1 MVDDLKLSM
10 DSKQVELT
18 LDNCTLLPQHTV
30 KDIIREGDT
39 IQQHWLPRKRE
50 NKASGTVAFC
60 CKTLTDPCLTIEDSE
75 ADKTAKKKKADDK
88 NKQGLRTTRKKV
100 GKKKEK
106 EDVGRAA
113 RELERRKEEERE
125 MKKKMDRLKKEEEKK
140 EAKRELEKSKE
151 KAKREQ
157 ERLKKEQEKLR
168 KEEVEKEK
176 KLIRKEQKKIKR
188 EQEKLKKLQQELRK
202 EHQKAIESRDLFKAQ
217 MEQSKAKEDNTAN
230 DRSKDHPAEAKQLKD
245 RLKKKDQTKNE
256 LNVNNKQN
264 KAKKAL
270 PSKKQVTE
278 KGSSASELNEDG
290 RVSREEKTTVGG
302 QEQSKT
308 HTIFEAYDD
317 LVETDAIQKDPKNLH
332 GRALVTFSEA
342 SPRYNNKKRNNY
354 HTPIHQYP
362 IHSMPTLF
370 YAEKSPREEQA
381 VEQEKKEETQSQVPI
396 NYEELPTF
404 DLKESFPSMGDRLAL
419 KTLELTAFY
428 TPEISDWK
436 HVVLK
441 ELYLAE
447 CCMAIEYIDGFSK
460 TSTKG
465 GKFELR
471 RKRNYEEEWEEE
483 EEEEEEKDDLI
494 NFGDIHDIRKFF
506 FDHRMN

>member
-1 MVDDLKLSM
+1 MMDDLKLSM
-10 DSKQVELT
+10 DPKQVELT

-39 IQQHWLPRKRE
+39 IQQYSLPQKRE
-50 NKASGTVAFC
+50 NKASGTDAFC
-60 CKTLTDPCLTIEDSE
+60 CHQTLTDPCLTIEDNE

-88 NKQGLRTTRKKV
+88 NKQVLKTTRKKV

-106 EDVGRAA
+106 EQAERAA

-157 ERLKKEQEKLR
+157 ERLKKEQEKL
-168 KEEVEKEK
+168 KEEERRREAEKEK

-188 EQEKLKKLQQELRK
+188 EQEKLKKLQQELKK

-217 MEQSKAKEDNTAN
+217 MEQLKAKEDNTAN
-230 DRSKDHPAEAKQLKD
+230 GRSKDHPAEAKQVKD
-245 RLKKKDQTKNE
+245 RLKKKDQTKDE

-264 KAKKAL
+264 KVKKAL
-270 PSKKQVTE
+270 PSKKPVTE
-278 KGSSASELNEDG
+278 KRSSTNELNEDS
-290 RVSREEKTTVGG
+290 RVRFEENTTVSGK
-302 QEQSKT
+302 EQSKT

-332 GRALVTFSEA
+332 GRALVSFSEA
-342 SPRYNNKKRNNY
+342 STRYNNKKGRNY

-362 IHSMPTLF
+362 IHNMPTLF

-381 VEQEKKEETQSQVPI
+381 VEQEKKDETQSHVPV

-460 TSTKG
+460 ASTKG

-483 EEEEEEKDDLI
+483 EEEEEEEKDDLI
-494 NFGDIHDIRKFF
+494 NFADIHDIRKL
-506 FDHRMN
+506 